1 MGTPHNNAGAG
12 DFGKT
17 VLMPGDPLRAKFI
30 AENFLTDAKLVNN
43 VRGVQGYTGL
53 YEGVR
58 VSVMASGMGMPSI
71 GIYSHELYHFY
82 GVENIIRVGSA
93 GAISPKLALRD
104 LVFGQ
109 AACTDS
115 NYAHQFGLSGHF
127 APVADFSLLETAVRI
142 AREMGAEPSVGN
154 LLSSDVFY
162 NKAGDTMKW
171 GEMGVLAI
179 EMESAALYCN
189 AAEAGKRALTIC
201 TISDSLVTG
210 KELPPEERQ
219 NSFTQMMEIALKT
232 ALAMEGKPL

>member
-1 MGTPHNNAGAG
+1 MSTPHNTAEKGQIA
-12 DFGKT
+12 KK

-30 AENFLTDAKLVNN
+30 AEEYLEEVVQVNQ
-43 VRGVQGYTGL
+43 VRNMLAYTGK
-53 YEGVR
+53 YKGKDVT
-58 VSVMASGMGMPSI
+58 VMGSGMGMPSI
-71 GIYSHELYHFY
+71 GIYSHELFHFF

-104 LVFGQ
+104 VVFGQ

-127 APVADFSLLETAVRI
+127 APIADYTLLETAVRT
-142 AREMGAEPSVGN
+142 AREMGIEPAVGN

-189 AAEAGKRALTIC
+189 AAESGRRALTIC
-201 TISDSLVTG
+201 TVSDSLVTG
-210 KELPPEERQ
+210 KELPPEDRQ
-219 NSFTQMMEIALKT
+219 TGFTQMMEIALKT
-232 ALAMEGKPL
+232 AAVMDGTRL